1 MVIGTEQPN
10 GVFKQTNS
18 LSGAM
23 GRQCGGGGMPIGGV
37 NMMPGLPPDEDDRA
51 QFGNSDKEN
60 GKAKSPTIL
69 IVEDEALV
77 RISMAEE
84 FRDSG
89 FRVLE
94 ACNAEEALQI
104 FGASEPIELM
114 ISDVNMPG
122 MDGVAL
128 AIWVQSNFPDVRIVM
143 VSGAASNRTAITG
156 VVFIEKPF
164 ALDNIV
170 RIVRSLIKR

>member
-1 MVIGTEQPN
+1 M
-10 GVFKQTNS
+10 
-18 LSGAM
+18 
-23 GRQCGGGGMPIGGV
+23 RIGGV
-37 NMMPGLPPDEDDRA
+37 NLMPGLPPNDDDRA
-51 QFGNSDKEN
+51 QFGNSAKEN
-60 GKAKSPTIL
+60 GGAKASTIL

-77 RISMAEE
+77 RISLAEE
-84 FRDSG
+84 FRDCG

-122 MDGVAL
+122 MDGAAL
-128 AIWVQSNFPDVRIVM
+128 AAWVQSNFPDVRIVM

-164 ALDNIV
+164 AIDNIV
-170 RIVRSLIKR
+170 RIVRNLIKR

>member
-1 MVIGTEQPN
+1 
-10 GVFKQTNS
+10 
-18 LSGAM
+18 M
-23 GRQCGGGGMPIGGV
+23 GIGGM
-37 NMMPGLPPDEDDRA
+37 NLMPGLPPGDDDGPK
-51 QFGNSDKEN
+51 FGKPVKEN
-60 GKAKSPTIL
+60 GGARSPTIL
-69 IVEDEALV
+69 IVEDEALI
-77 RISMAEE
+77 RISMGEE

-104 FGASEPIELM
+104 FGAREPIELM

-122 MDGVAL
+122 MDGAAL
-128 AIWVQSNFPDVRIVM
+128 AVWVQSNFPDVRIVL
-143 VSGAASNRTAITG
+143 VSGAASNRSTTTG
-156 VVFIEKPF
+156 VVFIAKPF